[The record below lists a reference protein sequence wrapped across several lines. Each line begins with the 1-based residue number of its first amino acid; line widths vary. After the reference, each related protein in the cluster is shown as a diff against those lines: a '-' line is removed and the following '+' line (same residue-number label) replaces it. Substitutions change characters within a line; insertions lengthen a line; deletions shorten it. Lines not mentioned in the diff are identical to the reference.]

1 MTPFFYFGIILII
14 SLKINKKEI
23 KNVTHIISQFHYN
36 FFYLEEKTYY
46 NCYYEKIGKNEPV
59 KLDDLPF
66 DIPDNWTWVRINN
79 YVQKVT
85 DFVASGSFASLRENV
100 KYFKEENY
108 ALMVKTQ
115 DFQNNFSKDL
125 TFTDK
130 HGYEFLEN
138 SNLFG
143 GELVLANVGSIGKVF
158 IVPKLN
164 RPMTLAPNSIMVR
177 FFNDE
182 HLSWLL
188 KLFQSSFGLELL
200 LSISSATAIKKFN
213 KTDFKTLLIPL
224 PPLEEQQR
232 IVDKIDSFEPLLQEY
247 EGYEKKLTKLEST
260 FAEKLKKSI
269 LQYAIEGKLVK
280 QDPNDEPASVLLE
293 RIKAEKEKLI
303 KEGKIKRDKNESYIY
318 QGDDKNYYEKVGL
331 NSQKVDHTIDIP
343 CHWKWVQIKDIF
355 IHSAGKALN
364 SADTEGKK
372 YPYITTSN
380 VYWNSFILENLN
392 TMYYKDSEIEKC
404 SATKGDLLV
413 LEGGD
418 IGRAAIWN
426 YDYDIRIQN
435 HIHRLRPL
443 NGVNV
448 DFYYLIFFLYKN
460 SNSIEGRG
468 IGLQGLS
475 ANRLKSLVVPLPP
488 YKEQLKVVETINK
501 IFEIIIH

>member
-1 MTPFFYFGIILII
+1 MKT
-14 SLKINKKEI
+14 I
-23 KNVTHIISQFHYN
+23 KN
-36 FFYLEEKTYY
+36 LKAEEIRKSILQLAIQGKLVKQDSNDEPASELVKRIYAEKQKLIQEGKIKKDKNESFIFKGDD
-46 NCYYEKIGKNEPV
+46 NCYYEKIGKSKPI
-59 KLDDLPF
+59 KLEDLPF

-100 KYFKEENY
+100 KYYKEENY
-108 ALMVKTQ
+108 ALMIKTQ
-115 DFQNNFSKDL
+115 DFQNNFLKDL

-232 IVDKIDSFEPLLQEY
+232 IVEKINSFEPLIQEY
-247 EGYEKKLTKLEST
+247 DKYEKQLTELEST
-260 FAEKLKKSI
+260 FVEKLKKSI

-293 RIKAEKEKLI
+293 RIKVEKEKLI
-303 KEGKIKRDKNESYIY
+303 KEGKIKRDKDESYIY
-318 QGDDKNYYEKVGL
+318 QGDDKNYYENLPQGWAISYLKNICKSINAGGDKPKNTTPKKTETNLYPVIANGL
-331 NSQKVDHTIDIP
+331 NNDGIVGYSTSYEVDEDCLTLSGRGTIGFP
-343 CHWKWVQIKDIF
+343 IKRSYKFTPIVRLLV
-355 IHSAGKALN
+355 IKPLL
-364 SADTEGKK
+364 
-372 YPYITTSN
+372 PYIDTDFLSLSLSVKCNKGVGTS
-380 VYWNSFILENLN
+380 VQQLTVPMITN
-392 TMYYKDSEIEKC
+392 TLIE
-404 SATKGDLLV
+404 
-413 LEGGD
+413 
-418 IGRAAIWN
+418 
-426 YDYDIRIQN
+426 
-435 HIHRLRPL
+435 
-443 NGVNV
+443 
-448 DFYYLIFFLYKN
+448 
-460 SNSIEGRG
+460 
-468 IGLQGLS
+468 
-475 ANRLKSLVVPLPP
+475 LPP
-488 YKEQLKVVETINK
+488 YKEQIRISKKVTRLLK
-501 IFEIIIH
+501 EII